1 MFRFE
6 SPQYLWLLWLVVVLV
21 AVRYYS
27 LWRRQK
33 KIMRIGDKDLVRQL
47 MPDASTMRRRV
58 KFWLTMAAV
67 AVLVVVIARPQMGS
81 KISNEKRNG
90 IETIIC
96 LDISNSMLAQDV
108 APSRLGIRARCL

>member
-47 MPDASTMRRRV
+47 MPDASTMRREG
-58 KFWLTMAAV
+58 F
-67 AVLVVVIARPQMGS
+67 VLLGLSLCVNANM
-81 KISNEKRNG
+81 
-90 IETIIC
+90 
-96 LDISNSMLAQDV
+96 
-108 APSRLGIRARCL
+108 RLVC